1 MKRLVKAFITLLAVT
16 NVSCSKSNDV
26 DQFDPNSSTAI
37 EFEDNAV
44 AKLCIENF
52 DLNGDNE
59 LSYKEA
65 SSVIYLKD
73 IFKNNQDIF
82 YFDELKYFIGLKSIN
97 SQFWNCGN
105 LRKVTIPKYVED
117 SKFAF
122 RDCDNLSHVTL
133 MDGLTSI
140 GAKAF
145 QKCALKVIDI
155 PASVTSIGL
164 FAFEYCYSEIVRG
177 HIVAYINGG
186 IRIDARKITAEE
198 LMECLKEHPLY
209 EQCIVSPNDGT
220 LCEKIWVFISSF
232 QSQIFEYHTIWAKY
246 LTAENHQILSNIENN
261 AFYRVLNDNFSIYNL
276 KPVIG
281 ENGGR
286 IFTKEIL
293 GKTMTIDETGYNS
306 MISKEMNN
314 LMELILLLDEFN
326 NQL

>member
-1 MKRLVKAFITLLAVT
+1 M
-16 NVSCSKSNDV
+16 SCSKSNDV

-133 MDGLTSI
+133 MDGLTFI

-164 FAFEYCYSEIVRG
+164 FAFEYCYSLQEVTVHAIQPPIQESNYSCIGNWARV
-177 HIVAYINGG
+177 IYIPSSS
-186 IRIDARKITAEE
+186 IDSYKST
-198 LMECLKEHPLY
+198 
-209 EQCIVSPNDGT
+209 DG
-220 LCEKIWVFISSF
+220 WSVWSN
-232 QSQIFEYHTIWAKY
+232 KY
-246 LTAENHQILSNIENN
+246 KAIQ
-261 AFYRVLNDNFSIYNL
+261 
-276 KPVIG
+276 
-281 ENGGR
+281 
-286 IFTKEIL
+286 
-293 GKTMTIDETGYNS
+293 
-306 MISKEMNN
+306 
-314 LMELILLLDEFN
+314 
-326 NQL
+326 

>member
-164 FAFEYCYSEIVRG
+164 FAFEYCYS
-177 HIVAYINGG
+177 
-186 IRIDARKITAEE
+186 
-198 LMECLKEHPLY
+198 L
-209 EQCIVSPNDGT
+209 QVS
-220 LCEKIWVFISSF
+220 IIS
-232 QSQIFEYHTIWAKY
+232 
-246 LTAENHQILSNIENN
+246 
-261 AFYRVLNDNFSIYNL
+261 
-276 KPVIG
+276 
-281 ENGGR
+281 
-286 IFTKEIL
+286 
-293 GKTMTIDETGYNS
+293 
-306 MISKEMNN
+306 
-314 LMELILLLDEFN
+314 
-326 NQL
+326 

>member
-26 DQFDPNSSTAI
+26 DPFDPNSSTAI

-164 FAFEYCYSEIVRG
+164 FAFEYCYSLQEVTVHAIQPPIQESNYSCIGNWARV
-177 HIVAYINGG
+177 IYIPSSS
-186 IRIDARKITAEE
+186 IDSYKST
-198 LMECLKEHPLY
+198 
-209 EQCIVSPNDGT
+209 DG
-220 LCEKIWVFISSF
+220 WSVWSN
-232 QSQIFEYHTIWAKY
+232 KY
-246 LTAENHQILSNIENN
+246 KAIQ
-261 AFYRVLNDNFSIYNL
+261 
-276 KPVIG
+276 
-281 ENGGR
+281 
-286 IFTKEIL
+286 
-293 GKTMTIDETGYNS
+293 
-306 MISKEMNN
+306 
-314 LMELILLLDEFN
+314 
-326 NQL
+326 